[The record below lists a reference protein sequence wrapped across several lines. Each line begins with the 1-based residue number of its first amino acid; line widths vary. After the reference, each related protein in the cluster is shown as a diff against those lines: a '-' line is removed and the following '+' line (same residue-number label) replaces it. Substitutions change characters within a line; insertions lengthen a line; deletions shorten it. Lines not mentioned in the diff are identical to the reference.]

1 MTAPSDV
8 LNLGTDSSGRTIYAT
23 AYMRD
28 WLTALARHLGW
39 TPTVIQGGFMVR
51 NGGGAASSA
60 GYHDGGGCID
70 FRTRDL
76 TAQQTVSLVREC
88 RRGGAGAW
96 LRDAQ
101 HGGMDPHVHIVLGAD
116 SALTSGAAWQWSR
129 YLVGRDG
136 LAGGGPDYH
145 WRPDPLIT
153 TPPTAWLQED
163 DMATYADQL
172 DRIEA
177 TGKATAAA
185 ITRLDARVKNTNAK
199 LGRANALLRKVR
211 ADVKDTAT
219 LAEIDALLAEDDD

>member
-28 WLTALARHLGW
+28 WLAALARNLGW
-39 TPTVIQGGFMVR
+39 TPVVIQGAFMVR

-76 TAQQTVSLVREC
+76 TAQQRVAIVREC
-88 RRGGAGAW
+88 RRGGAAAW
-96 LRDAQ
+96 LRDSS
-101 HGGMDPHVHIVLGAD
+101 HGGMDEHVHIVLGSD
-116 SALTSGAAWQWSR
+116 YALASGAAWQWGR
-129 YLVGRDG
+129 YLIGRDG
-136 LAGGGPDYH
+136 LSTTGPDYH

-163 DMATYADQL
+163 DMAYTDWPAAD
-172 DRIEA
+172 R
-177 TGKATAAA
+177 KALVDDVVT
-185 ITRLDARVKNTNAK
+185 
-199 LGRANALLRKVR
+199 ALLKTELGNGKTVQNNLRM
-211 ADVKDTAT
+211 AGDTKAIAKEVA
-219 LAEIDALLAEDDD
+219 AEINKSATRGKSLT

>member
-28 WLTALARHLGW
+28 WLAALARHLGW
-39 TPTVIQGGFMVR
+39 TPVVIQGAFMVR
-51 NGGGAASSA
+51 NGGGATRSA

-76 TAQQTVSLVREC
+76 TAQQRVALVREC
-88 RRGGAGAW
+88 RRGGAAAW
-96 LRDAQ
+96 LRDSS
-101 HGGMDPHVHIVLGAD
+101 HGGMDEHVHIVLGAD
-116 SALTSGAAWQWSR
+116 YALATGAGWQWGR

-136 LAGGGPDYH
+136 LASDGADYH

-153 TPPTAWLQED
+153 IPPTAWLQED

-177 TGKATAAA
+177 G
-185 ITRLDARVKNTNAK
+185 IDRLDKRVKNTNTK

-211 ADVKDTAT
+211 ADVKDAAT
-219 LAEIDALLAEDDD
+219 VAEIDDLLNDGDD